1 MLHETRQ
8 NVFTQGYPMP
18 RMNIVSQVNSK
29 KITRSGNRITLRDV
43 VPIVDDIVMN
53 GILYPAA
60 NVKAAT
66 PSLNSVPMPMGHPQ
80 DKQGNYISASSGEAL
95 LNDYAGAIATN
106 ARHDGTKSLID
117 VVVNVNQANAHT
129 DGVELVK
136 RLEAA
141 MNGQTIEPIHIS
153 TGVLLTK
160 TPMEGTSKGKAHN
173 AVAGI
178 VSYDHVA
185 ILLHQEGAGTPSEGV
200 GMYLNAAGESE
211 PIETVQLIANEE
223 QPRGILKWIASLFG
237 NSSDVSFDQI
247 TTALQQALGG
257 YAGNKWVQEVYDK
270 YFIYRDNDKLY
281 RQDYVIDSENAVQLL
296 GSVLEVKREVEYKTI
311 NTKKVDHMKESI
323 IAALNAAGIATEG
336 KDEAALLSAYNALV
350 TKPVSDKLTAANSKV
365 AEFEQVANAAKDAE
379 LTALATPLAVNS
391 ALTVEELKA
400 LGADRLK
407 ELSAKAAPII
417 ANNGA
422 PQTKNTAFDAL

>member
-8 NVFTQGYPMP
+8 NVFIQVHTMP
-18 RMNIVSQVNSK
+18 RINIVSQVNSK

-53 GILYPAA
+53 GILYPAQE
-60 NVKAAT
+60 VKAAT
-66 PSLNSVPMPMGHPQ
+66 ASLNSVPMPMGHPQ
-80 DKQGNYISASSGEAL
+80 DANGNYISASSGEAL

-106 ARHDGTKSLID
+106 ARHSDGRSLID
-117 VVVNVNQANAHT
+117 VVINIDQANAHK
-129 DGVELVK
+129 DGIELVK
-136 RLEAA
+136 RAEAA
-141 MNGQTIEPIHIS
+141 MSGETIAPIHIS
-153 TGVLLTK
+153 TGVMLTK
-160 TPMEGTSKGKAHN
+160 TQMEGNSKGKAYKS
-173 AVAGI
+173 VASNM
-178 VSYDHVA
+178 SYDHVA

-211 PIETVQLIANEE
+211 PVDTAYLVANET

-247 TTALQQALGG
+247 TSALQQAIGG
-257 YAGNKWVQEVYDK
+257 YDGNKWVQEVYDK
-270 YFIYRDNDKLY
+270 YFIYRDGEKLY
-281 RQDYVIDSENAVQLL
+281 RQDYVIDSENVVQLL
-296 GSVLEVKREVEYKTI
+296 GSVIEVKREVEYKTI

-350 TKPVSDKLTAANSKV
+350 TKPVSDKLTAANSKI

-391 ALTVEELKA
+391 ALTVDELKA

-407 ELSAKAAPII
+407 ELSAKAAPLV
-417 ANNGA
+417 ANTGA
-422 PQTKNTAFDAL
+422 PQHKNTAFDAL

>member
-1 MLHETRQ
+1 
-8 NVFTQGYPMP
+8 
-18 RMNIVSQVNSK
+18 
-29 KITRSGNRITLRDV
+29 
-43 VPIVDDIVMN
+43 
-53 GILYPAA
+53 
-60 NVKAAT
+60 
-66 PSLNSVPMPMGHPQ
+66 
-80 DKQGNYISASSGEAL
+80 
-95 LNDYAGAIATN
+95 
-106 ARHDGTKSLID
+106 
-117 VVVNVNQANAHT
+117 
-129 DGVELVK
+129 
-136 RLEAA
+136 
-141 MNGQTIEPIHIS
+141 MNGQSIDPIHIS

-173 AVAGI
+173 AVAGSM
-178 VSYDHVA
+178 SYDHVA

-211 PIETVQLIANEE
+211 PIETVQLIVNEE

-237 NSSDVSFDQI
+237 NSSDVSFNQI
-247 TTALQQALGG
+247 TSALQQAIGG
-257 YAGNKWVQEVYDK
+257 YDGNKWVQEVYDK
-270 YFIYRDNDKLY
+270 YFVYRDNDKLY

-350 TKPVSDKLTAANSKV
+350 TKPVSDKLIAANSKI

-417 ANNGA
+417 ANTGA
-422 PQTKNTAFDAL
+422 PQTTNTAFDAL

>member
-1 MLHETRQ
+1 
-8 NVFTQGYPMP
+8 MP

-117 VVVNVNQANAHT
+117 VVVNVDQANAHT

-141 MNGQTIEPIHIS
+141 MNGKTIEPIHIS

-173 AVAGI
+173 AVAGSM
-178 VSYDHVA
+178 SYDHVA

-211 PIETVQLIANEE
+211 ELETVFLETNED
-223 QPRGILKWIASLFG
+223 KSLLDKFKEFLL
-237 NSSDVSFDQI
+237 NIDFN
-247 TTALQQALGG
+247 ALP
-257 YAGNKWVQEVYDK
+257 K
-270 YFIYRDNDKLY
+270 ND
-281 RQDYVIDSENAVQLL
+281 VQLNDVQIL
-296 GSVLEVKREVEYKTI
+296 H
-311 NTKKVDHMKESI
+311 KVDHMKESI

-350 TKPVSDKLTAANSKV
+350 TKPVSDKLTAANSKI

-379 LTALATPLAVNS
+379 LTELANKLVANS
-391 ALTVEELKA
+391 SLTLDELKS
-400 LGADRLK
+400 LGAPRLK

-417 ANNGA
+417 ANTGA
-422 PQTKNTAFDAL
+422 PQTTNTAFDTL